1 MKIKSLFLTSVA
13 TLGLTVATMAQ
24 NVPSYVPTSGLV
36 GWWPFNGNANDES
49 GNGNNGTVNGATLT
63 IDRSGNANSA
73 YSFNPALNSHIIIPF
88 SNSINSIQT
97 GITLSA
103 WIYMNGGTPAG
114 TPPRILELRG
124 AYGNGGDAGF
134 VMLSTDNNN
143 SSRSFD
149 LRWYSNSGNSNLMF
163 NQTKTTLTSLNWH
176 LISFTA
182 DGTTG
187 IAKYYFDG
195 VLQST
200 STGDFVT
207 QCNYNN
213 NQLFLG
219 AESNLLGKWGGKLDD
234 IGIWNRALSQQEI
247 SALFNG
253 CQLSVKTQPSNQT
266 ANINNNVQFVVSSS
280 DSNAT
285 YQWQTDLGFG
295 FQNLTNAGQY
305 SGAQN
310 DTLLVSNV
318 TLTNNNQNFRCI
330 VKSGS
335 CMDTSKIA
343 VLTVNNKVGVNKI
356 SQTNSFSVYPNP
368 TQNIINVKADS
379 KLIGGVY
386 SIYDNMGR
394 VVLTGKIHAEN
405 TTIELG
411 SISDGVYSFNIGG
424 NMNQIFKVIK
434 K

>member
-63 IDRSGNANSA
+63 TDRNSKSNSA
-73 YSFNPALNSHIIIPF
+73 YLFNGL
-88 SNSINSIQT
+88 SNYISGTISNFNNT
-97 GITLSA
+97 TITTFSA
-103 WIYMNGGTPAG
+103 WLNYA
-114 TPPRILELRG
+114 
-124 AYGNGGDAGF
+124 GDAGGKPNDTYF
-134 VMLSTDNNN
+134 QYGQYGQHTFAYAYNYSGKNLDLHSKCFSITPYPTINLNN
-143 SSRSFD
+143 SWHHVVVVDSLTITKVYVDGNLESI
-149 LRWYSNSGNSNLMF
+149 YS
-163 NQTKTTLTSLNWH
+163 
-176 LISFTA
+176 
-182 DGTTG
+182 TG
-187 IAKYYFDG
+187 IASNCYLGSNYFEMG
-195 VLQST
+195 A
-200 STGDFVT
+200 STGDNQYVT
-207 QCNYNN
+207 
-213 NQLFLG
+213 
-219 AESNLLGKWGGKLDD
+219 GKLDD

>member
-1 MKIKSLFLTSVA
+1 MKIKSLFLTAVA

-63 IDRSGNANSA
+63 TDRFGNTNSSYSFDGNDWIEIYNKILPKNRTSFTISFWFYTNNSNGNLQSIITESSPTQNNYDYNYAGNFSTKLNWGISDYTKSGPGSGAQVNANTVVKVNTWV
-73 YSFNPALNSHIIIPF
+73 FGCLVND
-88 SNSINSIQT
+88 INSNTIKV
-97 GITLSA
+97 
-103 WIYMNGGTPAG
+103 YHNG
-114 TPPRILELRG
+114 ILENTVSSSW
-124 AYGNGGDAGF
+124 YTS
-134 VMLSTDNNN
+134 MNNN
-143 SSRSFD
+143 TQIGRGIGGSSGIPAA
-149 LRWYSNSGNSNLMF
+149 YM
-163 NQTKTTLTSLNWH
+163 
-176 LISFTA
+176 
-182 DGTTG
+182 DGK
-187 IAKYYFDG
+187 I
-195 VLQST
+195 
-200 STGDFVT
+200 
-207 QCNYNN
+207 
-213 NQLFLG
+213 
-219 AESNLLGKWGGKLDD
+219 DD
-234 IGIWNRALSQQEI
+234 IGIWSRALSQQEI

-295 FQNLTNAGQY
+295 FQNLSNAGQY

-310 DTLLVSNV
+310 DTLLVSNA
-318 TLTNNNQNFRCI
+318 TMSNNNQNFRCI

-356 SQTNSFSVYPNP
+356 SQTNLFSVYPNP

-394 VVLTGKIHAEN
+394 VILTGKIHAEN

-411 SISDGVYSFNIGG
+411 SIPDGVYSFNIGG